1 MAKVIINFFFLGSLP
16 KYLKEV
22 VTPYKIIAF
31 QKWYSLIPLAI
42 YGVPR
47 NQRFDLY
54 CSPQNLILE
63 LQKNQSL
70 LYNNRRAKIQAL
82 PFSKFILEKQ
92 SSDLNQM

>member
-1 MAKVIINFFFLGSLP
+1 MYF
-16 KYLKEV
+16 KEV
-22 VTPYKIIAF
+22 VTPYKIIAY

-47 NQRFDLY
+47 NQRFELY
-54 CSPQNLILE
+54 FSRNLILE

-70 LYNNRRAKIQAL
+70 LCNNRRAKIQAL